1 MEIFKLFGS
10 IFVDS
15 AAAEKS
21 ISKTGK
27 EAETMGGKL
36 ASGIKTAAAW
46 GTAIVGA
53 ATAVGGAMVAAA
65 KSTAAELDV
74 VDKASQRMGIA
85 AESYQEL
92 AYAAGLSGV
101 NMSTLEK
108 AAKSLVGTDLTFDD
122 ALDQIMALGSE
133 SERTQAAVEMFG
145 EKVAYD
151 MQPLLKA
158 GADGLAG
165 MKQEANDLGLV
176 MSQDTVTAGAAMND
190 MFSKVDQSLT
200 QLKNGLM
207 ADIMPYVMEI
217 LQFLIDNIPIVKETV
232 KNTMDAIMPII
243 EPILKGVLELV
254 KTVFALLNGDFDAF
268 KDSIMKAIKL
278 LLDGILEFIKTSL
291 NLAIK
296 IVKNVG
302 SAMFKAG
309 KELFTQFWDGI
320 KNVWNNIASWVNEK
334 VEWLVDKLT
343 FWDNASSKMQSDSS
357 SNSKSSSIYRH
368 ASGLAYVPYDG
379 YQAELH
385 KGERVLTADDNNK
398 LTETLVNAM
407 SIITAGQNNNDKPI
421 VLELY
426 IDSKKAASALFDP
439 LNNLSKQRG
448 VALG

>member
-21 ISKTGK
+21 ISKTGQ

-46 GTAIVGA
+46 GTAIIGA

-65 KSTAAELDV
+65 KNTAAELDV

-190 MFSKVDQSLT
+190 MFSKVDQSLA

-217 LQFLIDNIPIVKETV
+217 LQFLIDNIPAVKETV
-232 KNTMDAIMPII
+232 QNVMAAIMPII
-243 EPILKGVLELV
+243 EPILKGVLELF
-254 KTVFALLNGDFDAF
+254 KSVFALLNGDFDTF
-268 KDSIMKAIKL
+268 KESFLKALKL
-278 LLDGILEFIKTSL
+278 LLEGIYKALELAVQTVIEIVVNLGKALFSAGQEAFEFLFDGMKGVWS
-291 NLAIK
+291 K
-296 IVKNVG
+296 IENWVK
-302 SAMFKAG
+302 
-309 KELFTQFWDGI
+309 
-320 KNVWNNIASWVNEK
+320 EK
-334 VEWLVDKLT
+334 VEWLTDKLK
-343 FWDNASSKMQSDSS
+343 FWESGSSKMESDSS
-357 SNSKSSSIYRH
+357 KSKNSSIYRH

-379 YQAELH
+379 YKAELH
-385 KGERVLTADDNNK
+385 KGETILNSDDTKKFITDLINGISRTNNSGGETINLKIVTQLGGADVGEQIYK
-398 LTETLVNAM
+398 LNLA
-407 SIITAGQNNNDKPI
+407 AA
-421 VLELY
+421 
-426 IDSKKAASALFDP
+426 KKHGSAL
-439 LNNLSKQRG
+439 
-448 VALG
+448 VEV

>member
-21 ISKTGK
+21 ISKTGQ

-46 GTAIVGA
+46 GTALIGA

-65 KSTAAELDV
+65 KDTAAELDV

-190 MFSKVDQSLT
+190 MFSKVEQTLSR
-200 QLKNGLM
+200 LKNGLM

-217 LQFLIDNIPIVKETV
+217 LQFLIDNIPAVKETV
-232 KNTMDAIMPII
+232 QNVMEAIMPII

-254 KTVFALLNGDFDAF
+254 KSVFALLNGDFDTF
-268 KDSIMKAIKL
+268 KDSALKALKL
-278 LLDGILEFIKTSL
+278 LLEGMI
-291 NLAIK
+291 NLVQLAIELTIK
-296 IVKNVG
+296 IVKNLG
-302 SAMFKAG
+302 KALFTAG
-309 KELFTQFWDGI
+309 KEAFEALLDGI
-320 KNVWNNIASWVNEK
+320 KETWQKIEKWVSSK
-334 VEWLVDKLT
+334 VEWLADKLK
-343 FWDNASSKMQSDSS
+343 FWENSSSKMESDNLSGKA
-357 SNSKSSSIYRH
+357 SNNNTIYRH

-379 YQAELH
+379 YKAELH
-385 KGERVLTADDNNK
+385 KGEAVLTAQEVKRGKINTGGNTFNFTFNSPK
-398 LTETLVNAM
+398 A
-407 SIITAGQNNNDKPI
+407 ITPAEANRQAKRAYRD
-421 VLELY
+421 L
-426 IDSKKAASALFDP
+426 
-439 LNNLSKQRG
+439 Q
-448 VALG
+448 LGF